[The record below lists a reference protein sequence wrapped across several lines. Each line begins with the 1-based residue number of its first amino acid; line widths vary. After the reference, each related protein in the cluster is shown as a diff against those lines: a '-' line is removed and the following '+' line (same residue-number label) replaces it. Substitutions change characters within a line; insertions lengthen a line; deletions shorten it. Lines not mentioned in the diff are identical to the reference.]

1 MKFFS
6 LILRFSR
13 SAKYHRLIVK
23 ERDLNFSHFQRVVFK
38 KCGSSLPQKDGFVIV
53 FYTDINIQF
62 KIGIYKQIGV
72 IGLAKSKK
80 KKSLLGN
87 ISCQSFSKEYH
98 LIPTFCVVIHDLLRD
113 LQKIVSWTAEKNI

>member
-1 MKFFS
+1 MTQIFGHFS
-6 LILRFSR
+6 KVRQFISTEKHFGDGILRC
-13 SAKYHRLIVK
+13 YQYPVK
-23 ERDLNFSHFQRVVFK
+23 
-38 KCGSSLPQKDGFVIV
+38 G
-53 FYTDINIQF
+53 
-62 KIGIYKQIGV
+62 KIGIYRQIGV

>member
-72 IGLAKSKK
+72 IGLAKSKQK
-80 KKSLLGN
+80 LWSDISRQMLAKN
-87 ISCQSFSKEYH
+87 I
-98 LIPTFCVVIHDLLRD
+98 TFFRLSAIVVHDLLKD
-113 LQKIVSWTAEKNI
+113 LHKIVSWTANIK